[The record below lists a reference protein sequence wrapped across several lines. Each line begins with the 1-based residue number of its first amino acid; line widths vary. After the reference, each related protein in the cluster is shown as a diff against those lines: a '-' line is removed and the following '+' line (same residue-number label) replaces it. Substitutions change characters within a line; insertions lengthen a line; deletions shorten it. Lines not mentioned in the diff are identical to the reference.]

1 MKMLDQF
8 INQISIG
15 KTYKLSKRWS
25 LLHDR
30 GVIIAMKDIEVSKKT
45 IDIYPNKSV
54 YFNNKKYDIIID
66 DDFRKTTD
74 CKDEELVDWS
84 VFKNRKLQIRI
95 WKKGDVF
102 QPLGM
107 KTEKK
112 VSDFLIN
119 EKIDSFSKKNQS
131 VLTVDDK
138 IAWICGIRIS
148 EWAKITDETN
158 KKAILRFSPI

>member
-1 MKMLDQF
+1 
-8 INQISIG
+8 
-15 KTYKLSKRWS
+15 
-25 LLHDR
+25 
-30 GVIIAMKDIEVSKKT
+30 
-45 IDIYPNKSV
+45 
-54 YFNNKKYDIIID
+54 
-66 DDFRKTTD
+66 
-74 CKDEELVDWS
+74 
-84 VFKNRKLQIRI
+84 
-95 WKKGDVF
+95 
-102 QPLGM
+102 M

-148 EWAKITDETN
+148 EWAKITEETN